1 MEITQSVSMFTHKH
15 DGCAQCDYKAEML
28 TEALMAIAELSR
40 EITQLTNGT
49 SSALVPAEEA
59 DGQAERATE

>member
-40 EITQLTNGT
+40 EITRFASGT
-49 SSALVPAEEA
+49 SSALAPVEEA
-59 DGQAERATE
+59 NGQVEQSAN